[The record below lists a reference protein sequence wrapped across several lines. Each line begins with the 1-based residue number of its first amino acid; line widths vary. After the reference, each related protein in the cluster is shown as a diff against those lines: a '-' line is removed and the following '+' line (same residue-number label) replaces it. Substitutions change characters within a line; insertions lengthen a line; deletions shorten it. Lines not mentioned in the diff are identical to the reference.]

1 MGVLVHIRVGD
12 HPGDVLAVEVVV
24 GAVDVPHAPVRVVVA
39 VGACAEGVVI
49 PEGLSL
55 PVIVVVAKE

>member
-1 MGVLVHIRVGD
+1 M
-12 HPGDVLAVEVVV
+12 
-24 GAVDVPHAPVRVVVA
+24 GAVDVPHAPVSVVVA

-49 PEGLSL
+49 PEGLCL